1 VRLLASLAGIS
12 LCVLLVPAAVSAY
25 KIGDIRPGPRL
36 TYFVEKSAKSRT
48 WEIRMAARAWTL
60 SGAKL
65 RIREVKSPRSAMIIE
80 RGGRVGT
87 AVTLTNPGPHGGVSL
102 PILILVTTTRERSS
116 VNVAM
121 IMAHE
126 FGHTLGLAHTKGCAL
141 MNPASRCA
149 FTEGDFERWN
159 CRMLRPDDVRGV
171 ASLWG
176 GRWAPKLPKG
186 CPRER
191 SGPTAVP
198 ASWGKPGK
206 PVKPATGGPLKAPSN
221 LAASYDPS
229 GDGTPVL
236 ITFRNTTSSLLS
248 SVHVYWSVGA
258 CPQTENDEAIEGAHF
273 VEPAAP
279 GQEVRID
286 LGPPWFRP
294 APAER
299 SICVAAWSLGK
310 DGSKSA
316 RATTTFVAP
325 LDP

>member
-1 VRLLASLAGIS
+1 MKLLWSTAAVSV
-12 LCVLLVPAAVSAY
+12 CVLVAPAAVSAY
-25 KIGDIRPGPRL
+25 KLGDIRPGPRL
-36 TYFVEKSAKSRT
+36 SYFVEKSAKSRT
-48 WEIRMAARAWTL
+48 WEIRMAARAWNL
-60 SGAKL
+60 SGAKV
-65 RIREVKSPRSAMIIE
+65 RIRRVRSPRSAMIIV
-80 RGGRVGT
+80 RGGKVGT

-102 PILILVTTTRERSS
+102 PILILVTNTRERSP
-116 VNVAM
+116 VNVSM

-159 CRMLRPDDVRGV
+159 CRMLRPDDVRGA

-176 GRWAPKLPKG
+176 GRWAFRLPKG

-191 SGPTAVP
+191 TGPTAIP
-198 ASWGKPGK
+198 ASWRRP
-206 PVKPATGGPLKAPSN
+206 PKPATGGPLRPPSN
-221 LAASYDPS
+221 FAAAYDPS
-229 GDGTPVL
+229 GDGTPVS

-248 SVHVYWSVGA
+248 SVHVYWNDGE
-258 CPQTENDEAIEGAHF
+258 CPKTEQDQNMDGAHF
-273 VEPAAP
+273 VEPAKP
-279 GQEVRID
+279 GQEVRVD
-286 LGPPWFRP
+286 LGSPWFTP

-316 RATTTFVAP
+316 RVTATFVAP
-325 LDP
+325 LET